1 MYIKNLNLHGFKSFA
16 IETNIEFN
24 EGVTVVLGPNGIGKS
39 NIVEAFLWVMGEQSA
54 SRLRIDSAKGLESV
68 IFHGTDTRKPSSL
81 AQVALTLDNKSR
93 WIKKYDIDEV
103 IVTRKYYRKGLSEYY
118 INDEQVR
125 LKDIVDMFLDTGL
138 GKNAYSVIKQ
148 GTVSEIAKQKPEERR
163 SIIENAAGISKYLER
178 RREAAKKLEESERN
192 LDNVKIE
199 IKNAEKYY
207 KSLKEQ
213 AARTEKYYSLKDEQK
228 KINISLNV
236 NQVKKLR
243 ITLEEQTKSL
253 EEHNNKKQELEKEL
267 DDLDNQK
274 QQELLKFEETRSLS
288 IELDKQ
294 VSLIITELTH
304 IEKMSNQLKNQLDNA
319 SKEKEETINRK
330 NILLKRIEEDKNKIA
345 ELEED
350 VKTIAE
356 NIERSLKEQ
365 EIEEGNIANEQNKIA
380 ALNDQISIITQENQ
394 NAALKIADARERQ
407 LEVINKI
414 ITEIDEKKKDVMGNS
429 FYQNIGKHESD
440 IDIGF
445 NNLLNSINMKMNTI
459 KDFEEDGVL
468 LNLNELNFN
477 SISSFIKNLAESLET
492 EKKDALFLQG
502 IFKEYTKIKD
512 PFVDLLFDKEG
523 TYMQKEAI
531 DKEISDLEAF
541 IKANIEK
548 IEEINNDIRIST
560 ENINKSNSALTT
572 LTIERAKYETNRKA
586 SEERKDMILKSMKIV
601 EDEFVSLNE
610 KINRLE
616 EDYKNLNEEYKENSI
631 TYKELEKKKSK
642 TESESRHKANE
653 IKKAESALSN
663 FETSLAK
670 RVKRLNEI
678 NENITRVSERINQSK
693 DKINDI
699 YTHFYENYA
708 LNLKEF
714 EENTQNLIDEE
725 TFKNKLNTVNEKI
738 KNLGHINEMALDE
751 YQEAKNRFDFLSK
764 QKEDLEK
771 SKEEILKIIADANK
785 KAGEDFLKTFNEIN
799 KKFSETFKILFGGG
813 NAGLKIQNEED
824 LLNSPIDIFAQ
835 PPGKKMENI
844 VSYSGGE
851 LTMTGLALVFAI
863 FLYRPSPFCILDE
876 VDAALDGANIIRYKN
891 MVKNLS
897 DKTQFLIITHDEVSA
912 TIADAY
918 YGITAEEKGVSK
930 IFTVKVD
937 KDGKV
942 NGSEEKLVTEEK

>member
-178 RREAAKKLEESERN
+178 RREATKKLEESEKN
-192 LDNVKIE
+192 LDNVKIQ
-199 IKNAEKYY
+199 IKEAEKHY
-207 KSLKEQ
+207 KSLKDQ

-228 KINISLNV
+228 KINISINV

-253 EEHNNKKQELEKEL
+253 EDHNNKKQELEKEL
-267 DDLDNQK
+267 EDLDNQK
-274 QQELLKFEETRSLS
+274 QQELLKFEETRTLS

-304 IEKMSNQLKNQLDNA
+304 IEKMANQLKNQLDNA

-330 NILLKRIEEDKNKIA
+330 NILLKRLEEDKNKIA

-365 EIEEGNIANEQNKIA
+365 EIEENNIANEQNKIA
-380 ALNDQISIITQENQ
+380 SLNDQISMITQENQ
-394 NAALKIADARERQ
+394 NATLKIADARERQ

-445 NNLLNSINMKMNTI
+445 NNLLNSINTKMNTI
-459 KDFEEDGVL
+459 RDFEDDGVL
-468 LNLNELNFN
+468 SNLNELNFN
-477 SISSFIKNLAESLET
+477 SISSFIKNLGEILET

-531 DKEISDLEAF
+531 DKEISDLEGF

-548 IEEINNDIRIST
+548 MEELNNEIRLST
-560 ENINKSNSALTT
+560 ENINKSNSILTT

-586 SEERKDMILKSMKIV
+586 SEERKDLILKSMKLV
-601 EDEFVSLNE
+601 EDEFASLNE

-663 FETSLAK
+663 FESSLAK
-670 RVKRLNEI
+670 RVRKLNEI
-678 NENITRVSERINQSK
+678 NENITRVGERINQSK

-725 TFKNKLNTVNEKI
+725 TFRNKLNTVNEKI

-771 SKEEILKIIADANK
+771 SKEEILKIIVDANK

-937 KDGKV
+937 KDGTV
-942 NGSEEKLVTEEK
+942 NGSQEQLVTQE

>member
-199 IKNAEKYY
+199 IKNAEKHY

-213 AARTEKYYSLKDEQK
+213 AARTEKYYNLKDEQK

-236 NQVKKLR
+236 NQVKKLK
-243 ITLEEQTKSL
+243 ITLEEQNKSL
-253 EEHNNKKQELEKEL
+253 EEHTNKKSELEKEL
-267 DDLDNQK
+267 QDLDKQK
-274 QQELLKFEETRSLS
+274 QQELLKFEETRTLS

-294 VSLIITELTH
+294 VSLIMTELTH

-319 SKEKEETINRK
+319 GKDKEETINRK
-330 NILLKRIEEDKNKIA
+330 NSLLKRIEEDKKQIA
-345 ELEED
+345 ELEEE

-356 NIERSLKEQ
+356 NIEKSLKEQ
-365 EIEEGNIANEQNKIA
+365 EAEETNIANEQNKIA
-380 ALNDQISIITQENQ
+380 SLNDQISTLTNENQ
-394 NAALKIADARERQ
+394 NATLKIADARERQ

-445 NNLLNSINMKMNTI
+445 NNLLNAINIKMNTI
-459 KDFEEDGVL
+459 KEFEEDGVL
-468 LNLNELNFN
+468 SNLNELSYN
-477 SISSFIKNLAESLET
+477 SLCSFIRNLGESLDT

-531 DKEISDLEAF
+531 DKEIADLENF
-541 IKANIEK
+541 IKTNIEK
-548 IEEINNDIRIST
+548 IEEINNEIKIATD
-560 ENINKSNSALTT
+560 NINKGNANLTT
-572 LTIERAKYETNRKA
+572 LTIERAKYETNKKA
-586 SEERKDMILKSMKIV
+586 SEDRKEMILKTMKMI
-601 EDEFVSLNE
+601 EDEFASLNE

-616 EDYKNLNEEYKENSI
+616 EEYKKLNEEYKENSI
-631 TYKELEKKKSK
+631 NYKELEKKKSK

-670 RVKRLNEI
+670 RIKKLNEI
-678 NENITRVSERINQSK
+678 NENITRVGERINQSN
-693 DKINDI
+693 DKIKDI

-708 LNLKEF
+708 LNLKDF

-725 TFKNKLNTVNEKI
+725 SYKNKLNTINERI

-751 YQEAKNRFDFLSK
+751 YQEAKNRFEFLTK

-835 PPGKKMENI
+835 PPGKRMENI

-942 NGSEEKLVTEEK
+942 NGSEEKLVNQD

>member
-199 IKNAEKYY
+199 IKNAEKHY

-213 AARTEKYYSLKDEQK
+213 AARTEKYYNLKDEQK

-236 NQVKKLR
+236 NQVKKLK
-243 ITLEEQTKSL
+243 ITLEEQNKSL
-253 EEHNNKKQELEKEL
+253 EEHTNKKSELEKEL
-267 DDLDNQK
+267 QDLDKQK
-274 QQELLKFEETRSLS
+274 QQELLKFEETRTLS

-294 VSLIITELTH
+294 VSLIMTELTH

-319 SKEKEETINRK
+319 GKYKEETINRK
-330 NILLKRIEEDKNKIA
+330 NSLLKRIEEDKKQIA
-345 ELEED
+345 ELEEE

-356 NIERSLKEQ
+356 NIEKSLKEQ
-365 EIEEGNIANEQNKIA
+365 EAEETNIANEQNKIA
-380 ALNDQISIITQENQ
+380 SLNDQISTLTNENQ
-394 NAALKIADARERQ
+394 NATLKIADARERQ

-445 NNLLNSINMKMNTI
+445 NNLLNAINIKMNTI
-459 KDFEEDGVL
+459 KEFEEDGVL
-468 LNLNELNFN
+468 SNLNELSYN
-477 SISSFIKNLAESLET
+477 SLCSFIRNLGESLDT

-531 DKEISDLEAF
+531 DKEIADLENF
-541 IKANIEK
+541 IKTNIEK
-548 IEEINNDIRIST
+548 IEEINNEIKIATD
-560 ENINKSNSALTT
+560 NINRGNSNLTT
-572 LTIERAKYETNRKA
+572 LTIERAKYETNKKA
-586 SEERKDMILKSMKIV
+586 SEDRKEMILKSMKMI
-601 EDEFVSLNE
+601 EDEFASLND

-616 EDYKNLNEEYKENSI
+616 EEYKKLNEEYKENSI
-631 TYKELEKKKSK
+631 NYKELEKKKSK

-678 NENITRVSERINQSK
+678 NENITRVGERINQSN
-693 DKINDI
+693 DKIKDI
-699 YTHFYENYA
+699 YSHFYENYA
-708 LNLKEF
+708 LNLKDF

-725 TFKNKLNTVNEKI
+725 SYKNKLNTINERI

-751 YQEAKNRFDFLSK
+751 YQEAKNRFEFLTK

-835 PPGKKMENI
+835 PPGKRMENI

-942 NGSEEKLVTEEK
+942 NGSEEKLVNQE

>member
-54 SRLRIDSAKGLESV
+54 SRLRIDSSKGLESV

-81 AQVALTLDNKSR
+81 AQVALTLDNRAR

-125 LKDIVDMFLDTGL
+125 LKDIIDMFLDTGL

-148 GTVSEIAKQKPEERR
+148 GTVAEIAKQKPEERR

-199 IKNAEKYY
+199 IKNAEKHY
-207 KSLKEQ
+207 KSLKDQ
-213 AARTEKYYSLKDEQK
+213 AARTEKYYNLKDEHK

-236 NQVKKLR
+236 NQVKKLK
-243 ITLEEQTKSL
+243 ITLEEQNKNL
-253 EEHNNKKQELEKEL
+253 EENNNKKLELEKEL
-267 DDLDNQK
+267 QDLDKQK

-294 VSLIITELTH
+294 VSLIVTELTH
-304 IEKMSNQLKNQLDNA
+304 IEKMGNQLKNQLDNA
-319 SKEKEETINRK
+319 SKDKEETVNRK
-330 NILLKRIEEDKNKIA
+330 NTLLKRIEEDKTQIA
-345 ELEED
+345 ELEEE

-365 EIEEGNIANEQNKIA
+365 EIEETNIANEQNKIA
-380 ALNDQISIITQENQ
+380 ALNDQISALNQENQ
-394 NAALKIADARERQ
+394 NATIKISEARERQ

-414 ITEIDEKKKDVMGNS
+414 ITEIDEKKKDVMGSS
-429 FYQNIGKHESD
+429 FYQNIGKHETD

-445 NNLLNSINMKMNTI
+445 SNLLNAINTKMNTI
-459 KDFEEDGVL
+459 KEFEEEGVFS
-468 LNLNELNFN
+468 NLNELSFN
-477 SISSFIKNLAESLET
+477 SLCSFVRNLGESLDT

-531 DKEISDLEAF
+531 DKEIADLENF
-541 IKANIEK
+541 IKSNVEK
-548 IEEINNDIRIST
+548 MEEINNEIKIST
-560 ENINKSNSALTT
+560 ENINRGNSTLTT

-586 SEERKDMILKSMKIV
+586 SEDRKEMIIKSMKII
-601 EDEFVSLNE
+601 EDEFATLND

-616 EDYKNLNEEYKENSI
+616 EDYKKLNEEYKQNSI
-631 TYKELEKKKSK
+631 SYKELEKKKSK

-663 FETSLAK
+663 FEVNHAK
-670 RVKRLNEI
+670 RVRKLNEI
-678 NENITRVSERINQSK
+678 NENITRVGERINQSK

-714 EENTQNLIDEE
+714 EENTQNLIDEDA
-725 TFKNKLNTVNEKI
+725 FKNKLNTISEKI

-751 YQEAKNRFDFLSK
+751 YQEAKTRFEFLSK

-897 DKTQFLIITHDEVSA
+897 SKTQFLIITHDEVAA

-937 KDGKV
+937 KEGKV
-942 NGSEEKLVTEEK
+942 NDSEEKLVTQE

>member
-93 WIKKYDIDEV
+93 WIKKYDLDEV

-199 IKNAEKYY
+199 IKNAEKHY

-213 AARTEKYYSLKDEQK
+213 AARTERYYNLKDEQK

-236 NQVKKLR
+236 NQVKKLK
-243 ITLEEQTKSL
+243 ITLEDQNKSL
-253 EEHNNKKQELEKEL
+253 EEHTNKKSELEKEL
-267 DDLDNQK
+267 QDLDKQK
-274 QQELLKFEETRSLS
+274 QQELLKFEETRTLS

-294 VSLIITELTH
+294 VSLIMTELTH

-319 SKEKEETINRK
+319 GKEKDETISRK
-330 NILLKRIEEDKNKIA
+330 NSLLKRIEEDKAQIA
-345 ELEED
+345 ELEES

-356 NIERSLKEQ
+356 NIEKSLKEQ
-365 EIEEGNIANEQNKIA
+365 EAEETNIANEQNKIA
-380 ALNDQISIITQENQ
+380 SLNDQISTLTNDNQ
-394 NAALKIADARERQ
+394 NATLKIADARERQ

-429 FYQNIGKHESD
+429 FYQNIGKHETD

-445 NNLLNSINMKMNTI
+445 NNLLNAINIKMNTI
-459 KDFEEDGVL
+459 KEFEEDGVL
-468 LNLNELNFN
+468 SNLNELSYN
-477 SISSFIKNLAESLET
+477 SLCSFIRNLGESLDT

-531 DKEISDLEAF
+531 DKEIADLESF
-541 IKANIEK
+541 IKNNIEK
-548 IEEINNDIRIST
+548 IEEINNEIKIATD
-560 ENINKSNSALTT
+560 NINKSNANLTT
-572 LTIERAKYETNRKA
+572 LTIERAKYETNKKA
-586 SEERKDMILKSMKIV
+586 SEDRKEMILKSMKMI
-601 EDEFVSLNE
+601 EDEFGSLNE

-616 EDYKNLNEEYKENSI
+616 EEYKKLNEEYKENSI
-631 TYKELEKKKSK
+631 NYKELEKKKSK

-670 RVKRLNEI
+670 RVKKLNEI
-678 NENITRVSERINQSK
+678 NENITRVGERINQSN
-693 DKINDI
+693 DKIKDI
-699 YTHFYENYA
+699 YSHFYENYA
-708 LNLKEF
+708 LNLKDF

-725 TFKNKLNTVNEKI
+725 SYKNKLNTINERI

-751 YQEAKNRFDFLSK
+751 YQEAKNRFEFLTK

-835 PPGKKMENI
+835 PPGKRMENI

-942 NGSEEKLVTEEK
+942 NGSEEKLVNQE

>member
-178 RREAAKKLEESERN
+178 RREATKKLEESEKN

-213 AARTEKYYSLKDEQK
+213 AARTEKFYSLKDEQK
-228 KINISLNV
+228 KINISINV

-253 EEHNNKKQELEKEL
+253 EDHNNRKQELEKEL
-267 DDLDNQK
+267 EDLDNQK
-274 QQELLKFEETRSLS
+274 QQELLKFEETRTLS

-294 VSLIITELTH
+294 VSLIMTELTH
-304 IEKMSNQLKNQLDNA
+304 IEKMANQLKNQLDNA

-330 NILLKRIEEDKNKIA
+330 NILLKRLEEDKNKIA

-365 EIEEGNIANEQNKIA
+365 EIEENNIANEQNKIA
-380 ALNDQISIITQENQ
+380 SLNDQISMITQENQ
-394 NAALKIADARERQ
+394 NATLKIADARERQ

-445 NNLLNSINMKMNTI
+445 NNLLNSINTKMNTI
-459 KDFEEDGVL
+459 RDFEDDGVL
-468 LNLNELNFN
+468 SNLNELNFN
-477 SISSFIKNLAESLET
+477 SISSFIKNLGEILET

-531 DKEISDLEAF
+531 DKEISDLEGF

-548 IEEINNDIRIST
+548 MEELNNEIRLST
-560 ENINKSNSALTT
+560 ENINKSNSILTT

-586 SEERKDMILKSMKIV
+586 SEERKDLILKSMKLV
-601 EDEFVSLNE
+601 EDEFASLNE

-663 FETSLAK
+663 FESSLAK
-670 RVKRLNEI
+670 RVRKLNEI
-678 NENITRVSERINQSK
+678 NENITRVGERINQSK

-714 EENTQNLIDEE
+714 EDNTQNLIDEE
-725 TFKNKLNTVNEKI
+725 TFRNKLNTVNEKI

-771 SKEEILKIIADANK
+771 SKEEILKIIVDANK

-937 KDGKV
+937 KDGTV
-942 NGSEEKLVTEEK
+942 NGSQEQLVTQE

>member
-93 WIKKYDIDEV
+93 WIKKYDLDEV

-199 IKNAEKYY
+199 IKNAEKHY

-213 AARTEKYYSLKDEQK
+213 AARTEKYYNLKDEQK

-236 NQVKKLR
+236 NQVKKLK
-243 ITLEEQTKSL
+243 ITLEDQNKSL
-253 EEHNNKKQELEKEL
+253 EEHTNKKSELEKEL
-267 DDLDNQK
+267 QDLDKQK
-274 QQELLKFEETRSLS
+274 QQELLKFEETRTLS

-294 VSLIITELTH
+294 VSLIMTELTH

-319 SKEKEETINRK
+319 GKEKDETISRK
-330 NILLKRIEEDKNKIA
+330 NSLLKRIEEDKAQIA
-345 ELEED
+345 ELEES

-356 NIERSLKEQ
+356 NIEKSLKEQ
-365 EIEEGNIANEQNKIA
+365 EAEETNIANEQNKIA
-380 ALNDQISIITQENQ
+380 SLNDQISTLTNDNQ
-394 NAALKIADARERQ
+394 NATLKIADARERQ

-429 FYQNIGKHESD
+429 FYQNIGKHETD

-445 NNLLNSINMKMNTI
+445 NNLLNAINIKMNTI
-459 KDFEEDGVL
+459 KEFEEDGVL
-468 LNLNELNFN
+468 SNLNELSYN
-477 SISSFIKNLAESLET
+477 SLCSFIRNLGESLDT

-531 DKEISDLEAF
+531 DKEISDLESF
-541 IKANIEK
+541 IKNNIEK
-548 IEEINNDIRIST
+548 IEEINNEIKIATD
-560 ENINKSNSALTT
+560 NINKSNANLTT
-572 LTIERAKYETNRKA
+572 LTIERAKYETNKKA
-586 SEERKDMILKSMKIV
+586 SEDRKEMILKSMKMI
-601 EDEFVSLNE
+601 EDEFGSLNE

-616 EDYKNLNEEYKENSI
+616 EEYKKLNEEYKENSI
-631 TYKELEKKKSK
+631 NYKELEKKKSK

-670 RVKRLNEI
+670 RVKKLNEI
-678 NENITRVSERINQSK
+678 NENITRVGERINQSN
-693 DKINDI
+693 DKIKDI
-699 YTHFYENYA
+699 YSHFYENYA
-708 LNLKEF
+708 LNLKDF

-725 TFKNKLNTVNEKI
+725 SYKNKLNTINERI

-751 YQEAKNRFDFLSK
+751 YQEAKNRFEFLTK

-835 PPGKKMENI
+835 PPGKRMENI

-891 MVKNLS
+891 MVKTLS

-942 NGSEEKLVTEEK
+942 NGSEEKLVNQE

>member
-125 LKDIVDMFLDTGL
+125 LKDIVDIFLDTGL

-199 IKNAEKYY
+199 IKNAEKHY

-213 AARTEKYYSLKDEQK
+213 AARTEKYYNLKDEQK

-236 NQVKKLR
+236 NQVKKLK
-243 ITLEEQTKSL
+243 ITLEEQNKSL
-253 EEHNNKKQELEKEL
+253 EEHTNKKSELEKEL
-267 DDLDNQK
+267 QDLDKQK
-274 QQELLKFEETRSLS
+274 QQELLKFEETRTLS

-294 VSLIITELTH
+294 VSLIMTELTH

-319 SKEKEETINRK
+319 GKDKEETINRK
-330 NILLKRIEEDKNKIA
+330 NSLLKRIEEDKKQIA
-345 ELEED
+345 ELEEE

-356 NIERSLKEQ
+356 NIEKSLKEQ
-365 EIEEGNIANEQNKIA
+365 EAEETNIANEQNKIA
-380 ALNDQISIITQENQ
+380 SLNDQISTLTNENQ
-394 NAALKIADARERQ
+394 NATLKIADARERQ

-445 NNLLNSINMKMNTI
+445 NNLLNAINIKMNTI
-459 KDFEEDGVL
+459 KEFEEDGVL
-468 LNLNELNFN
+468 SNLNELSYN
-477 SISSFIKNLAESLET
+477 SLCSFIRNLGESLDT

-531 DKEISDLEAF
+531 DKEIADLENF
-541 IKANIEK
+541 IKTNIEK
-548 IEEINNDIRIST
+548 IEEINNEIKIATD
-560 ENINKSNSALTT
+560 NINRGNSNLTT
-572 LTIERAKYETNRKA
+572 LTIERAKYETNKKA
-586 SEERKDMILKSMKIV
+586 SEDRKEMILKSMKMI
-601 EDEFVSLNE
+601 EDEFASLND

-616 EDYKNLNEEYKENSI
+616 EEYKKLNEEYKENSI
-631 TYKELEKKKSK
+631 NYKELEKKKSK

-678 NENITRVSERINQSK
+678 NENITRVGERINQSN
-693 DKINDI
+693 DKIKDI
-699 YTHFYENYA
+699 YSHFYENYA
-708 LNLKEF
+708 LNLKDF

-725 TFKNKLNTVNEKI
+725 SYKNKLNTINERI

-751 YQEAKNRFDFLSK
+751 YQEAKNRFEFLTK

-835 PPGKKMENI
+835 PPGKRMENI

-942 NGSEEKLVTEEK
+942 NGSEEKLVNQE

>member
-199 IKNAEKYY
+199 IKNAEKHY

-213 AARTEKYYSLKDEQK
+213 AARTEKYYNLKDEQK

-236 NQVKKLR
+236 NQVKKLK
-243 ITLEEQTKSL
+243 ITLEEQNKSL
-253 EEHNNKKQELEKEL
+253 EEHTNKKSELEKEL
-267 DDLDNQK
+267 QDLDKQK
-274 QQELLKFEETRSLS
+274 QQELLKFEETRTLS

-294 VSLIITELTH
+294 VSLIMTELTH

-319 SKEKEETINRK
+319 GKDKEETINRK
-330 NILLKRIEEDKNKIA
+330 NSLLKRIEEDKKQIA
-345 ELEED
+345 ELEEE

-356 NIERSLKEQ
+356 NIEKSLKEQ
-365 EIEEGNIANEQNKIA
+365 EAEETNIANEQNKIA
-380 ALNDQISIITQENQ
+380 SLNDQISTLTNENQ
-394 NAALKIADARERQ
+394 NATLKIADARERQ

-445 NNLLNSINMKMNTI
+445 NNLLNAINIKMNTI
-459 KDFEEDGVL
+459 KEFEEDGVL
-468 LNLNELNFN
+468 SNLNELSYN
-477 SISSFIKNLAESLET
+477 SLCSFIRNLGESLDT

-531 DKEISDLEAF
+531 DKEIADLENF
-541 IKANIEK
+541 IKTNIEK
-548 IEEINNDIRIST
+548 IEEINNEIKIATD
-560 ENINKSNSALTT
+560 NINRGNSNLTT
-572 LTIERAKYETNRKA
+572 LTIERAKYETNKKA
-586 SEERKDMILKSMKIV
+586 SEDRKEMILKSMKMI
-601 EDEFVSLNE
+601 EDEFASLND

-616 EDYKNLNEEYKENSI
+616 EEYKKLNEEYKENSI
-631 TYKELEKKKSK
+631 NYKELEKKKSK

-678 NENITRVSERINQSK
+678 NENITRVGERINQSN
-693 DKINDI
+693 DKIKDI
-699 YTHFYENYA
+699 YSHFYENYA
-708 LNLKEF
+708 LNLKDF

-725 TFKNKLNTVNEKI
+725 SYKNKLNTINERI

-751 YQEAKNRFDFLSK
+751 YQEAKNRFEFLTK

-835 PPGKKMENI
+835 PPGKRMENI

-930 IFTVKVD
+930 IFTVKVY

-942 NGSEEKLVTEEK
+942 NGSEEKLVNQE

>member
-54 SRLRIDSAKGLESV
+54 SRLRIDSSKGLESV

-103 IVTRKYYRKGLSEYY
+103 VVTRKYYRKGLSEYY

-192 LDNVKIE
+192 LDNVKIQ
-199 IKNAEKYY
+199 IKESEKHY

-213 AARTEKYYSLKDEQK
+213 AARTEKYYNLKDEQK
-228 KINISLNV
+228 KISISLNV
-236 NQVKKLR
+236 NQVKKLK
-243 ITLEEQTKSL
+243 ITLEEQNKSL
-253 EEHNNKKQELEKEL
+253 QEHNNKKQELEKEL
-267 DDLDNQK
+267 QDLDNQK
-274 QQELLKFEETRSLS
+274 QQELLKFEETRTLS

-294 VSLIITELTH
+294 VSLIVTELTH

-319 SKEKEETINRK
+319 GKEKEETLNRK
-330 NILLKRIEEDKNKIA
+330 NTLLKRIEEDKTQIA
-345 ELEED
+345 ELEEE
-350 VKTIAE
+350 VKNIAE

-365 EIEEGNIANEQNKIA
+365 ETEETNIANEQNKIA
-380 ALNDQISIITQENQ
+380 SLNDKISSITEENQ
-394 NAALKIADARERQ
+394 NATLKIADARERQ

-414 ITEIDEKKKDVMGNS
+414 ISEIDEKKKDVMGNS
-429 FYQNIGKHESD
+429 FYQNIGKHETD

-445 NNLLNSINMKMNTI
+445 NNLLNAINTKMKTI
-459 KDFEEDGVL
+459 KEFEDEGVL
-468 LNLNELNFN
+468 SSLNELSFN
-477 SISSFIKNLAESLET
+477 SLCGFIKSLGESLET

-531 DKEISDLEAF
+531 DKEIADLENF
-541 IKANIEK
+541 IKSNIEK
-548 IEEINNDIRIST
+548 MEELNNEIKLST
-560 ENINKSNSALTT
+560 DNINKSNAMLTT
-572 LTIERAKYETNRKA
+572 LTIERAKYETNKKA
-586 SEERKDMILKSMKIV
+586 SEDRKEMIIKSMKII
-601 EDEFVSLNE
+601 EDEFTTLNE
-610 KINRLE
+610 KIARLE
-616 EDYKNLNEEYKENSI
+616 EDYKKLNEEYKQNSI
-631 TYKELEKKKSK
+631 SYKELEKKKSK

-663 FETSLAK
+663 FEVSHAK
-670 RVKRLNEI
+670 RVRKLNET

-714 EENTQNLIDEE
+714 EENTQNLIDEDA
-725 TFKNKLNTVNEKI
+725 FKNKLNTINEKI

-751 YQEAKNRFDFLSK
+751 YQEAKNKFEFLSK

-897 DKTQFLIITHDEVSA
+897 NNTQFLIITHDEVAA

-942 NGSEEKLVTEEK
+942 NGSEDKLVTNE

>member
-54 SRLRIDSAKGLESV
+54 SRLRIDSSKGLESV

-178 RREAAKKLEESERN
+178 RREATKKLEESERN

-199 IKNAEKYY
+199 IKNAEKHY

-213 AARTEKYYSLKDEQK
+213 AARTERYYNLKDEQK

-236 NQVKKLR
+236 NQVKKLK
-243 ITLEEQTKSL
+243 ITLEDQNKSL
-253 EEHNNKKQELEKEL
+253 EEHTNKKSELEKEL
-267 DDLDNQK
+267 QDLDKQK
-274 QQELLKFEETRSLS
+274 QQELLKFEETRTLS

-294 VSLIITELTH
+294 VSLIMTELTH

-319 SKEKEETINRK
+319 GKEKDETISRK
-330 NILLKRIEEDKNKIA
+330 NSLLKRIEEDKAQIA
-345 ELEED
+345 ELEEE

-356 NIERSLKEQ
+356 NIEKSLKEQ
-365 EIEEGNIANEQNKIA
+365 EAEETNIANEQNKIA
-380 ALNDQISIITQENQ
+380 SLNDQISTLTNENQ
-394 NAALKIADARERQ
+394 NATLKIADARERQ

-445 NNLLNSINMKMNTI
+445 NNLLNAINIKMNTI
-459 KDFEEDGVL
+459 KEFEEDGVL
-468 LNLNELNFN
+468 SNLNELNYN
-477 SISSFIKNLAESLET
+477 SLCSFIRNLGESLDT

-531 DKEISDLEAF
+531 DKEIADLESF
-541 IKANIEK
+541 IKNNIEK
-548 IEEINNDIRIST
+548 IEEINNEIKIATD
-560 ENINKSNSALTT
+560 NINRGNANLTT
-572 LTIERAKYETNRKA
+572 LTIERAKYETNKKA
-586 SEERKDMILKSMKIV
+586 SEDRKEMILKSMKMI
-601 EDEFVSLNE
+601 EDEFASLND

-616 EDYKNLNEEYKENSI
+616 EEYKKLNEEYKENSI
-631 TYKELEKKKSK
+631 NYKELEKKKSK

-670 RVKRLNEI
+670 RVKKLNEI
-678 NENITRVSERINQSK
+678 NENITRVGERINQSN
-693 DKINDI
+693 DKIKDI

-708 LNLKEF
+708 LNLKDF

-725 TFKNKLNTVNEKI
+725 SYKNKLNTINERI

-751 YQEAKNRFDFLSK
+751 YQEAKNRFEFLTK

-835 PPGKKMENI
+835 PPGKRMENI

-942 NGSEEKLVTEEK
+942 NGSEEKLVNQE

>member
-54 SRLRIDSAKGLESV
+54 SRLRIDSSKGLESV

-103 IVTRKYYRKGLSEYY
+103 VVTRKYYRKGLSEYY

-192 LDNVKIE
+192 LDNVKIQ
-199 IKNAEKYY
+199 IKESEKHY

-213 AARTEKYYSLKDEQK
+213 AARTERYYNLKDEQK
-228 KINISLNV
+228 KISISLNV
-236 NQVKKLR
+236 NQVKKLK
-243 ITLEEQTKSL
+243 ITLEEQNKSL

-267 DDLDNQK
+267 QDLDNQK
-274 QQELLKFEETRSLS
+274 QQELLKFEETRTLS

-294 VSLIITELTH
+294 VSLIVTELTH

-319 SKEKEETINRK
+319 GKEKEETLNRK
-330 NILLKRIEEDKNKIA
+330 NTLLKRIEEDKAQIA
-345 ELEED
+345 ELEEE
-350 VKTIAE
+350 VKNIAE

-365 EIEEGNIANEQNKIA
+365 ETEETNIANEQNKIA
-380 ALNDQISIITQENQ
+380 SLNDKISSITEENQ
-394 NAALKIADARERQ
+394 NATLKIADARERQ

-414 ITEIDEKKKDVMGNS
+414 ISEIDEKKKDVMGNS
-429 FYQNIGKHESD
+429 FYQNIGKHETD

-445 NNLLNSINMKMNTI
+445 NNLLNAINTKMKTI
-459 KDFEEDGVL
+459 KEFEEEGVL
-468 LNLNELNFN
+468 SSLNELSFN
-477 SISSFIKNLAESLET
+477 SLCGFIKNLGESLET

-531 DKEISDLEAF
+531 DKEIADLENF
-541 IKANIEK
+541 IKSNIEK
-548 IEEINNDIRIST
+548 MEELNNEIKLST
-560 ENINKSNSALTT
+560 DNINKSNAMLTT
-572 LTIERAKYETNRKA
+572 LTIERAKYETNKKA
-586 SEERKDMILKSMKIV
+586 SEDRKEMIIKSMKII
-601 EDEFVSLNE
+601 EDEFATLNE
-610 KINRLE
+610 KIARLE
-616 EDYKNLNEEYKENSI
+616 EDYKKLNEEYKQNSI
-631 TYKELEKKKSK
+631 SYKELEKKKSK

-663 FETSLAK
+663 FEVSHAK
-670 RVKRLNEI
+670 RVRKLNET

-708 LNLKEF
+708 LNLKDF

-725 TFKNKLNTVNEKI
+725 SYKNKLNTINERI

-751 YQEAKNRFDFLSK
+751 YQEAKNRFEFLTK

-897 DKTQFLIITHDEVSA
+897 NNTQFLIITHDEVAA

-942 NGSEEKLVTEEK
+942 NGSEDKLVTNE

>member
-93 WIKKYDIDEV
+93 WIKKYDLDEV

-199 IKNAEKYY
+199 IKNAEKHY

-213 AARTEKYYSLKDEQK
+213 AARTERYYNLKDEQK

-236 NQVKKLR
+236 NQVKKLK
-243 ITLEEQTKSL
+243 ITLEDQNKSL
-253 EEHNNKKQELEKEL
+253 EEHTNKKSELEKEL
-267 DDLDNQK
+267 QDLDKQK
-274 QQELLKFEETRSLS
+274 QQELLKFEETRTLS

-294 VSLIITELTH
+294 VSLIMTELTH

-319 SKEKEETINRK
+319 GKEKDETISRK
-330 NILLKRIEEDKNKIA
+330 NSLLKRIEEDKSQIA
-345 ELEED
+345 ELEEA

-356 NIERSLKEQ
+356 NIEKSLKEQ
-365 EIEEGNIANEQNKIA
+365 EAEETNIANEQNKIA
-380 ALNDQISIITQENQ
+380 SLNDQISTLTNENQ
-394 NAALKIADARERQ
+394 SATLKIADARERQ

-429 FYQNIGKHESD
+429 FYQNIGKHETD

-445 NNLLNSINMKMNTI
+445 NNLLNAINIKMNTI
-459 KDFEEDGVL
+459 KEFEDDGVL
-468 LNLNELNFN
+468 SNLNELSYN
-477 SISSFIKNLAESLET
+477 SLCSFIRNLGESLDT

-531 DKEISDLEAF
+531 DKEIADLESF
-541 IKANIEK
+541 IKTNIEK
-548 IEEINNDIRIST
+548 IEEINNEIKIATD
-560 ENINKSNSALTT
+560 NINKSNANLTT
-572 LTIERAKYETNRKA
+572 LTIERAKYETNKKA
-586 SEERKDMILKSMKIV
+586 SGDRKEMILKSMKMI
-601 EDEFVSLNE
+601 EDEFGSLNE

-616 EDYKNLNEEYKENSI
+616 EEYKKLNEEYKENSI
-631 TYKELEKKKSK
+631 NYKELEKKKSK

-670 RVKRLNEI
+670 RVKKLNEI
-678 NENITRVSERINQSK
+678 NENITRVGERINQSN
-693 DKINDI
+693 DKIKDI
-699 YTHFYENYA
+699 YSHFYENYA
-708 LNLKEF
+708 LNLKDF

-725 TFKNKLNTVNEKI
+725 SYKNKLNTINERI

-751 YQEAKNRFDFLSK
+751 YQEAKNRFEFLTK

-835 PPGKKMENI
+835 PPGKRMENI

-937 KDGKV
+937 KEGKV
-942 NGSEEKLVTEEK
+942 NGSEEKLVNQE

>member
-356 NIERSLKEQ
+356 NIERSLKDQ

-445 NNLLNSINMKMNTI
+445 NNLLNSINTKMNTI

-541 IKANIEK
+541 IKVNIEK

>member
-178 RREAAKKLEESERN
+178 RREATKKLEESEKN

-213 AARTEKYYSLKDEQK
+213 AARTEKFYSLKDEQK
-228 KINISLNV
+228 KINISINV

-253 EEHNNKKQELEKEL
+253 EDHNNIKQELEKEL
-267 DDLDNQK
+267 EDLDNQK
-274 QQELLKFEETRSLS
+274 QQELLKFEETRTLS

-294 VSLIITELTH
+294 VSLIMTELTH
-304 IEKMSNQLKNQLDNA
+304 IEKMANQLKNQLDNA

-330 NILLKRIEEDKNKIA
+330 NILLKRMEEDKNKIA

-365 EIEEGNIANEQNKIA
+365 EAEENNIANEQNKIA
-380 ALNDQISIITQENQ
+380 SLNDQISMITQENQ

-445 NNLLNSINMKMNTI
+445 NNLLNSINTKMNTI
-459 KDFEEDGVL
+459 RDFEDDGVL
-468 LNLNELNFN
+468 SNLNELNFN
-477 SISSFIKNLAESLET
+477 SISSFIKNLGEILET

-531 DKEISDLEAF
+531 DKEISDLEGF

-548 IEEINNDIRIST
+548 MEELNNEIRLST
-560 ENINKSNSALTT
+560 ENINKSNSILTT

-586 SEERKDMILKSMKIV
+586 SEERKDLILKSMKLV
-601 EDEFVSLNE
+601 EDEFASLNE

-663 FETSLAK
+663 FESSLAK
-670 RVKRLNEI
+670 RVRKLNEI
-678 NENITRVSERINQSK
+678 NENITRVGERINQSK

-714 EENTQNLIDEE
+714 EDNTQNLIDEE
-725 TFKNKLNTVNEKI
+725 TFRNKLNTVNEKI

-771 SKEEILKIIADANK
+771 SKEEILKIIVDANK

-930 IFTVKVD
+930 IFTVKVN
-937 KDGKV
+937 KDGTV
-942 NGSEEKLVTEEK
+942 NGSQEQLVTQE

>member
-199 IKNAEKYY
+199 IKNAEKHY

-213 AARTEKYYSLKDEQK
+213 AARTERYYNLKDEQK

-236 NQVKKLR
+236 NQVKKLK
-243 ITLEEQTKSL
+243 ITLEDQNKSL
-253 EEHNNKKQELEKEL
+253 EEHTNKKSELEKEL
-267 DDLDNQK
+267 QDLDKQK
-274 QQELLKFEETRSLS
+274 QQELLKFEETRTLS

-294 VSLIITELTH
+294 VSLIMTELTH

-319 SKEKEETINRK
+319 GKEKDETISRK
-330 NILLKRIEEDKNKIA
+330 NSLLKRIEEDKAQIA
-345 ELEED
+345 ELEES

-356 NIERSLKEQ
+356 NIEKSLKEQ
-365 EIEEGNIANEQNKIA
+365 EAEETNIANEQNKIA
-380 ALNDQISIITQENQ
+380 SLNDQISTLTNDNQ
-394 NAALKIADARERQ
+394 NATLKIADARERQ

-429 FYQNIGKHESD
+429 FYQNIGKHETD

-445 NNLLNSINMKMNTI
+445 NNLLNAINIKMNTI
-459 KDFEEDGVL
+459 KEFEEDGVL
-468 LNLNELNFN
+468 SNLNELSYN
-477 SISSFIKNLAESLET
+477 SLCSFIRNLGESLDT

-531 DKEISDLEAF
+531 DKEIADLESF
-541 IKANIEK
+541 IKNNIEK
-548 IEEINNDIRIST
+548 IEEINNEIKIATD
-560 ENINKSNSALTT
+560 NINKSNANLTT
-572 LTIERAKYETNRKA
+572 LTIERAKYETNKKA
-586 SEERKDMILKSMKIV
+586 SEDRKEMILKSMKMI
-601 EDEFVSLNE
+601 EDEFGSLNE

-616 EDYKNLNEEYKENSI
+616 EEYKKLNEEYKENSI
-631 TYKELEKKKSK
+631 NYKELEKKKSK

-670 RVKRLNEI
+670 RVKKLNEI
-678 NENITRVSERINQSK
+678 NENITRVGERINQSN
-693 DKINDI
+693 DKIKDI
-699 YTHFYENYA
+699 YSHFYENYA
-708 LNLKEF
+708 LNLKDF

-725 TFKNKLNTVNEKI
+725 SYKNKLNTINERI

-751 YQEAKNRFDFLSK
+751 YQEAKNRFEFLTK

-835 PPGKKMENI
+835 PPGKRMENI

-942 NGSEEKLVTEEK
+942 NGSEEKLVNQE

>member
-199 IKNAEKYY
+199 IKNAEKHY

-213 AARTEKYYSLKDEQK
+213 AARTEKYYNLKDEQK

-236 NQVKKLR
+236 NQVKKLK
-243 ITLEEQTKSL
+243 ITLEEQNKSL
-253 EEHNNKKQELEKEL
+253 EEHTNKKSELEKEL
-267 DDLDNQK
+267 QDLDKQK
-274 QQELLKFEETRSLS
+274 QQELLKFEETRTLS

-294 VSLIITELTH
+294 VSLIMTELTH

-319 SKEKEETINRK
+319 GKDKEETINRK
-330 NILLKRIEEDKNKIA
+330 NSLLKRIEEDKKQIA
-345 ELEED
+345 ELEEE

-356 NIERSLKEQ
+356 NIEKSLKEQ
-365 EIEEGNIANEQNKIA
+365 EAEETNIANEQNKIA
-380 ALNDQISIITQENQ
+380 SLNDQISTLTNENQ
-394 NAALKIADARERQ
+394 NATLKIADARERQ

-445 NNLLNSINMKMNTI
+445 NNLLNAINIKMNTI
-459 KDFEEDGVL
+459 KEFEEDGVL
-468 LNLNELNFN
+468 SNLNELSYN
-477 SISSFIKNLAESLET
+477 SLCSFIRNLGESLDT

-531 DKEISDLEAF
+531 DKEIADLENF
-541 IKANIEK
+541 IKTNIEK
-548 IEEINNDIRIST
+548 IEEINNEIKTATD
-560 ENINKSNSALTT
+560 NINRGNSNLTT
-572 LTIERAKYETNRKA
+572 LTIERAKYETNKKA
-586 SEERKDMILKSMKIV
+586 SEDRKEMILKSMKMI
-601 EDEFVSLNE
+601 EDEFASLND

-616 EDYKNLNEEYKENSI
+616 EEYKKLNEEYKENSI
-631 TYKELEKKKSK
+631 NYKELEKKKSK

-678 NENITRVSERINQSK
+678 NENITRVGERINQSN
-693 DKINDI
+693 DKIKDI
-699 YTHFYENYA
+699 YSHFYENYA
-708 LNLKEF
+708 LNLKDF

-725 TFKNKLNTVNEKI
+725 SYKNKLNTINERI

-751 YQEAKNRFDFLSK
+751 YQEAKNRFEFLTK

-835 PPGKKMENI
+835 PPGKRMENI

-942 NGSEEKLVTEEK
+942 NGSEEKLVNQE

>member
-199 IKNAEKYY
+199 IKNAEKHY

-213 AARTEKYYSLKDEQK
+213 AARTEKYYNLKDEQK

-236 NQVKKLR
+236 NQVKKLK
-243 ITLEEQTKSL
+243 ITLEEQNKSL
-253 EEHNNKKQELEKEL
+253 EEHTNKKSELEKEL
-267 DDLDNQK
+267 QDLDKQK
-274 QQELLKFEETRSLS
+274 QQELLKFEETRTLS

-294 VSLIITELTH
+294 VSLIMTELTH

-319 SKEKEETINRK
+319 GKDKEETINRK
-330 NILLKRIEEDKNKIA
+330 NSLLKRIEEDKNQIA
-345 ELEED
+345 ELEEE

-356 NIERSLKEQ
+356 NIEKSLKEQ
-365 EIEEGNIANEQNKIA
+365 EAEETNIANEQNKIA
-380 ALNDQISIITQENQ
+380 SLNDQISTLTNENQ
-394 NAALKIADARERQ
+394 NATLKIADARERQ

-445 NNLLNSINMKMNTI
+445 NNLLNAINIKMNTI
-459 KDFEEDGVL
+459 KEFEEDGVL
-468 LNLNELNFN
+468 SNLNELSYN
-477 SISSFIKNLAESLET
+477 SLCSFIRNLGESLDT

-531 DKEISDLEAF
+531 DKEIADLENF
-541 IKANIEK
+541 IKTNIEK
-548 IEEINNDIRIST
+548 IEEINNEIKTATD
-560 ENINKSNSALTT
+560 NINRGNSNLTT
-572 LTIERAKYETNRKA
+572 LTIERAKYETNKKA
-586 SEERKDMILKSMKIV
+586 SEDRKEMILKSMKMI
-601 EDEFVSLNE
+601 EDEFASLND

-616 EDYKNLNEEYKENSI
+616 EEYKKLNEEYKENSI
-631 TYKELEKKKSK
+631 NYKELEKKKSK

-678 NENITRVSERINQSK
+678 NENITRVGERINQSN
-693 DKINDI
+693 DKIKDI
-699 YTHFYENYA
+699 YSHFYENYA
-708 LNLKEF
+708 LNLKDF

-725 TFKNKLNTVNEKI
+725 SYKNKLNTINERI

-751 YQEAKNRFDFLSK
+751 YQEAKNRFEFLTK

-835 PPGKKMENI
+835 PPGKRMENI

-942 NGSEEKLVTEEK
+942 NGSEEKLVNQE

>member
-93 WIKKYDIDEV
+93 WIKKYDTDEV

-199 IKNAEKYY
+199 IKNAEKHY

-213 AARTEKYYSLKDEQK
+213 AARTEKYYNLKDEHK

-236 NQVKKLR
+236 NQVKKLK
-243 ITLEEQTKSL
+243 ITLEEQNKSL
-253 EEHNNKKQELEKEL
+253 EEHINKRAELEKEL
-267 DDLDNQK
+267 QDLDNQK
-274 QQELLKFEETRSLS
+274 QQELLKFEETRTLS

-294 VSLIITELTH
+294 VSLIMTELTH
-304 IEKMSNQLKNQLDNA
+304 IEKMSNQLKNQLDNT

-330 NILLKRIEEDKNKIA
+330 NSLLKRIEEDKTQIA
-345 ELEED
+345 ELEEE

-356 NIERSLKEQ
+356 NIEKSLKEQ
-365 EIEEGNIANEQNKIA
+365 EIEETNIANEQNKIA
-380 ALNDQISIITQENQ
+380 SLNDKISTLTQENQ
-394 NAALKIADARERQ
+394 NATLKIADARERQ

-445 NNLLNSINMKMNTI
+445 NNLLNSINIKMNTI
-459 KDFEEDGVL
+459 KEFEEDGVL
-468 LNLNELNFN
+468 SNLNELSYN
-477 SISSFIKNLAESLET
+477 SLSSFVKNLGESLET

-531 DKEISDLEAF
+531 DKEIADLESF
-541 IKANIEK
+541 IKSNIEA
-548 IEEINNDIRIST
+548 IEEINNEIRIAT
-560 ENINKSNSALTT
+560 DNINRGNSNLTT
-572 LTIERAKYETNRKA
+572 LTIERAKYETNKKA
-586 SEERKDMILKSMKIV
+586 SEDRKEMIIKSMKMI
-601 EDEFVSLNE
+601 EDEFAALND

-616 EDYKNLNEEYKENSI
+616 EEYKKLNEEYKDNSLN
-631 TYKELEKKKSK
+631 YKELEKKKSK

-670 RVKRLNEI
+670 RVKKLNEL
-678 NENITRVSERINQSK
+678 NENITRVGERINQSN
-693 DKINDI
+693 DKIKDI
-699 YTHFYENYA
+699 YSHFYENYA

-725 TFKNKLNTVNEKI
+725 SYKNKLNTINDRI

-751 YQEAKNRFDFLSK
+751 YQEAKNRFEFLTK
-764 QKEDLEK
+764 QREDLEK
-771 SKEEILKIIADANK
+771 SKDEILKIIADANK

-918 YGITAEEKGVSK
+918 YGITAEEKGISK

-942 NGSEEKLVTEEK
+942 NGSEEKLVSQD

>member
-93 WIKKYDIDEV
+93 WIKKYDTDEV

-148 GTVSEIAKQKPEERR
+148 GTVSEIAKQRPEERR

-199 IKNAEKYY
+199 IKNAEKHY

-213 AARTEKYYSLKDEQK
+213 AARTEKYYNLKDEQK

-236 NQVKKLR
+236 NQVKKLK
-243 ITLEEQTKSL
+243 ITLEEQNKSL
-253 EEHNNKKQELEKEL
+253 EEHTNKKSELEKEL
-267 DDLDNQK
+267 QDLDKQK
-274 QQELLKFEETRSLS
+274 QQELLKFEETRTLS

-294 VSLIITELTH
+294 VSLIMTELTH

-319 SKEKEETINRK
+319 GKEKDETINRK
-330 NILLKRIEEDKNKIA
+330 NSLLKRIEEDKNQIA
-345 ELEED
+345 ELEEE

-356 NIERSLKEQ
+356 NIEKSLKEQ
-365 EIEEGNIANEQNKIA
+365 EAEETNIANEQNKIA
-380 ALNDQISIITQENQ
+380 ALNDKISALTNENQ

-445 NNLLNSINMKMNTI
+445 NNLLNAINIKMNTI
-459 KDFEEDGVL
+459 KEFEEDGVL
-468 LNLNELNFN
+468 SNLNELSYN
-477 SISSFIKNLAESLET
+477 SLCSFIRNLGESLDT

-531 DKEISDLEAF
+531 DKEIADLESF
-541 IKANIEK
+541 IKNNVEK
-548 IEEINNDIRIST
+548 IEEINNEIKISAD
-560 ENINKSNSALTT
+560 NINRGNANLTT
-572 LTIERAKYETNRKA
+572 LTIERAKYETNKKA
-586 SEERKDMILKSMKIV
+586 SEDRKEMILKSMKMI
-601 EDEFVSLNE
+601 EDEFASLNE

-616 EDYKNLNEEYKENSI
+616 EEYKKLNEEYKENSI
-631 TYKELEKKKSK
+631 NYKELEKKKSK

-678 NENITRVSERINQSK
+678 NENITRVGERINQSN
-693 DKINDI
+693 DKIKDI

-708 LNLKEF
+708 LNLKDF

-725 TFKNKLNTVNEKI
+725 SYKNKLNTINERI

-751 YQEAKNRFDFLSK
+751 YQEAKNRFEFLTK

-835 PPGKKMENI
+835 PPGKRMENI
-844 VSYSGGE
+844 ISYSGGE

-942 NGSEEKLVTEEK
+942 NGSEEKLVNQD

>member
-54 SRLRIDSAKGLESV
+54 SRLRIDSSKGLESV
-68 IFHGTDTRKPSSL
+68 IFHGTDSRKPSSL
-81 AQVALTLDNKSR
+81 AQVALTLDNKVR

-125 LKDIVDMFLDTGL
+125 LKDVVDMFLDTGL

-199 IKNAEKYY
+199 IKNAEKHY

-213 AARTEKYYSLKDEQK
+213 AARTEKYYNLKDEHK

-236 NQVKKLR
+236 NQVKKLK
-243 ITLEEQTKSL
+243 ITLEDQNKTLEEQT
-253 EEHNNKKQELEKEL
+253 NKRQELEKEL
-267 DDLDNQK
+267 QDLDKQK
-274 QQELLKFEETRSLS
+274 QQELLKFEETRTLS

-294 VSLIITELTH
+294 VSLIMTELTH

-319 SKEKEETINRK
+319 GKEKEETINRK
-330 NILLKRIEEDKNKIA
+330 NSLLKRIEEDKAQIA
-345 ELEED
+345 ELEEE
-350 VKTIAE
+350 VKIIAE
-356 NIERSLKEQ
+356 NIEKSLKEQ
-365 EIEEGNIANEQNKIA
+365 EIEETNIANEQNKIA
-380 ALNDQISIITQENQ
+380 SLNDQISSITQENQ
-394 NAALKIADARERQ
+394 NATLKIADARERQ

-414 ITEIDEKKKDVMGNS
+414 ITEIDEKKKDVIGNS

-445 NNLLNSINMKMNTI
+445 NNLLNAINIKMNSI
-459 KDFEEDGVL
+459 KEFEDDGVL
-468 LNLNELNFN
+468 SNLNELSYN
-477 SISSFIKNLAESLET
+477 SLCSFIRNLGEGLET

-502 IFKEYTKIKD
+502 IFKEYTRIKD

-531 DKEISDLEAF
+531 DKEISDLENF
-541 IKANIEK
+541 IKNNLEK
-548 IEEINNDIRIST
+548 IEEINNQIKIST
-560 ENINKSNSALTT
+560 ENINRGNSNLTT
-572 LTIERAKYETNRKA
+572 LTIERAKYETNKKA
-586 SEERKDMILKSMKIV
+586 SEDRKEMIIKSMKMI
-601 EDEFVSLNE
+601 EEEFASLNE

-616 EDYKNLNEEYKENSI
+616 EEYKKLNEEYKENSI
-631 TYKELEKKKSK
+631 NFKELEKKKSK

-670 RVKRLNEI
+670 RVKKLNEI
-678 NENITRVSERINQSK
+678 NENITRVGERINQSN
-693 DKINDI
+693 DKIKDI
-699 YTHFYENYA
+699 YSHFYENYA
-708 LNLKEF
+708 LNLKDF

-725 TFKNKLNTVNEKI
+725 SYKNKLNTINERI

-751 YQEAKNRFDFLSK
+751 YQEAKNRFEFLSK

-891 MVKNLS
+891 MVKKLS
-897 DKTQFLIITHDEVSA
+897 DRTQFLIITHDEVSA

-937 KDGKV
+937 KEGKV
-942 NGSEEKLVTEEK
+942 NGSEEKLVSME

>member
-54 SRLRIDSAKGLESV
+54 SRLRIDSSKGLESV

-178 RREAAKKLEESERN
+178 RREATKKLEESEKN

-228 KINISLNV
+228 KINISINV

-253 EEHNNKKQELEKEL
+253 EDHNNKKQELEKEL
-267 DDLDNQK
+267 EDLDNQK
-274 QQELLKFEETRSLS
+274 QQELLKFEETRTLS

-304 IEKMSNQLKNQLDNA
+304 IEKMANQLKNQLDNA

-330 NILLKRIEEDKNKIA
+330 NILLKRLEEDKNKIA

-356 NIERSLKEQ
+356 NIERSLKDQ

-445 NNLLNSINMKMNTI
+445 NNLLNSINTKMNTI

-541 IKANIEK
+541 IKVNIEK

-725 TFKNKLNTVNEKI
+725 TFKNKLNTVYEKI
-738 KNLGHINEMALDE
+738 KNLGHINELALDE
-751 YQEAKNRFDFLSK
+751 YQESKNRFDFLSK

>member
-199 IKNAEKYY
+199 IKNAEKHY

-213 AARTEKYYSLKDEQK
+213 AARTERYYNLKDEQK

-236 NQVKKLR
+236 NQVKKLK
-243 ITLEEQTKSL
+243 ITLEDQNKSL
-253 EEHNNKKQELEKEL
+253 EEHTNKKSELEKEL
-267 DDLDNQK
+267 QDLDKQK
-274 QQELLKFEETRSLS
+274 QQELLKFEETRTLS

-294 VSLIITELTH
+294 VSLIMTELTH

-319 SKEKEETINRK
+319 GKEKDETISRK
-330 NILLKRIEEDKNKIA
+330 NSLLKRIEEDKAQIA
-345 ELEED
+345 ELEES

-356 NIERSLKEQ
+356 NIEKSLKEQ
-365 EIEEGNIANEQNKIA
+365 EAEETNIANEQNKIA
-380 ALNDQISIITQENQ
+380 SLNDQISTLTNDNQ
-394 NAALKIADARERQ
+394 NATLKIADARERQ

-429 FYQNIGKHESD
+429 FYQNIGKHETD

-445 NNLLNSINMKMNTI
+445 NNLLNAINIKMNTI
-459 KDFEEDGVL
+459 KEFEEDGVL
-468 LNLNELNFN
+468 SNLNELSYN
-477 SISSFIKNLAESLET
+477 SLCSFIRNLGESLDT

-531 DKEISDLEAF
+531 DKEIADLESF
-541 IKANIEK
+541 IKNNIEK
-548 IEEINNDIRIST
+548 IEEINNEIKIATD
-560 ENINKSNSALTT
+560 NINKSNANLTT
-572 LTIERAKYETNRKA
+572 LTIERAKYETNKKA
-586 SEERKDMILKSMKIV
+586 SEDRKEMILKSMKMI
-601 EDEFVSLNE
+601 EDEFGSLNE

-616 EDYKNLNEEYKENSI
+616 EEYKKLNEEYKENSI
-631 TYKELEKKKSK
+631 NYKELEKKKSK

-670 RVKRLNEI
+670 RVKKLNEI
-678 NENITRVSERINQSK
+678 NENITRVGERINQSN
-693 DKINDI
+693 DKIKDI
-699 YTHFYENYA
+699 YSHFYENYA
-708 LNLKEF
+708 LNLKDF

-725 TFKNKLNTVNEKI
+725 SYKNKLNTINERI

-751 YQEAKNRFDFLSK
+751 YQEAKNRFEFLTK

-835 PPGKKMENI
+835 PPGKRMENI

-876 VDAALDGANIIRYKN
+876 ADAALDGANIIRYKN

-942 NGSEEKLVTEEK
+942 NGSEEKLVNQE

>member
-81 AQVALTLDNKSR
+81 AQVALTLNNKSR
-93 WIKKYDIDEV
+93 WIKKYDLDEV

-199 IKNAEKYY
+199 IKNAEKHY

-213 AARTEKYYSLKDEQK
+213 AARTEKYYNLKDEQK

-236 NQVKKLR
+236 NQVKKLK
-243 ITLEEQTKSL
+243 ITLEDQNKSL
-253 EEHNNKKQELEKEL
+253 EEHTNKKSELEKEL
-267 DDLDNQK
+267 QDLDKQK
-274 QQELLKFEETRSLS
+274 QQELLKFEETRTLS

-294 VSLIITELTH
+294 VSLIMTELTH

-319 SKEKEETINRK
+319 GKEKDETISRK
-330 NILLKRIEEDKNKIA
+330 NSLLKRIEEDKAQIA
-345 ELEED
+345 ELEES

-356 NIERSLKEQ
+356 NIEKSLKEQ
-365 EIEEGNIANEQNKIA
+365 EAEETNIANEQNKIA
-380 ALNDQISIITQENQ
+380 SLNDQISTLTNDNQ
-394 NAALKIADARERQ
+394 NATLKIADARERQ

-429 FYQNIGKHESD
+429 FYQNIGKHETD

-445 NNLLNSINMKMNTI
+445 NNLLNAINIKMNTI
-459 KDFEEDGVL
+459 KEFEEDGVL
-468 LNLNELNFN
+468 SNLNELSYN
-477 SISSFIKNLAESLET
+477 SLCSFIRNLGESLDT

-531 DKEISDLEAF
+531 DKEIADLESF
-541 IKANIEK
+541 IKNNIEK
-548 IEEINNDIRIST
+548 IEEINNEIKIATD
-560 ENINKSNSALTT
+560 NINKSNANLTT
-572 LTIERAKYETNRKA
+572 LTIERAKYETNKKA
-586 SEERKDMILKSMKIV
+586 SEDRKEMILKSMKMI
-601 EDEFVSLNE
+601 EDEFGSLNE

-616 EDYKNLNEEYKENSI
+616 EEYKKLNEEYKENSI
-631 TYKELEKKKSK
+631 NYKELEKKKSK

-670 RVKRLNEI
+670 RVKKLNEI
-678 NENITRVSERINQSK
+678 NENITRVGERINQSN
-693 DKINDI
+693 DKIKDI
-699 YTHFYENYA
+699 YSHFYENYA
-708 LNLKEF
+708 LNLKDF

-725 TFKNKLNTVNEKI
+725 SYKNKLNTINERI

-751 YQEAKNRFDFLSK
+751 YQEAKNRFEFLTK

-835 PPGKKMENI
+835 PPGKRMENI

-942 NGSEEKLVTEEK
+942 NGSEEKLVNQE

>member
-93 WIKKYDIDEV
+93 WIKKYDLDEV

-199 IKNAEKYY
+199 IKNAEKHY

-213 AARTEKYYSLKDEQK
+213 AARTEKYYNLKDEQK

-236 NQVKKLR
+236 NQVKKLK
-243 ITLEEQTKSL
+243 ITLEDQNKSL
-253 EEHNNKKQELEKEL
+253 EEHTNKKSELEKEL
-267 DDLDNQK
+267 QDLDKQK
-274 QQELLKFEETRSLS
+274 QQELLKFEETRTLS

-294 VSLIITELTH
+294 VSLIMTELTH

-319 SKEKEETINRK
+319 GKEKDETISRK
-330 NILLKRIEEDKNKIA
+330 NSLLKRIEEDKAQIA
-345 ELEED
+345 ELEES

-356 NIERSLKEQ
+356 NIEKSLKEQ
-365 EIEEGNIANEQNKIA
+365 EAEETNIANEQNKIA
-380 ALNDQISIITQENQ
+380 SLNDQISTLTNDNQ
-394 NAALKIADARERQ
+394 NATLKIADARERQ

-429 FYQNIGKHESD
+429 FYQNIGKHETD

-445 NNLLNSINMKMNTI
+445 NNLLNAINIKMNTI
-459 KDFEEDGVL
+459 KEFEEDGVL
-468 LNLNELNFN
+468 SNLNELSYN
-477 SISSFIKNLAESLET
+477 SLCSFIRNLGESLDT

-531 DKEISDLEAF
+531 DKEIADLESF
-541 IKANIEK
+541 IKNNIEK
-548 IEEINNDIRIST
+548 IEEINNEIKIATD
-560 ENINKSNSALTT
+560 NINKSNANLTT
-572 LTIERAKYETNRKA
+572 LTIERAKYETNKKA
-586 SEERKDMILKSMKIV
+586 SEDRKEMILKSMKMI
-601 EDEFVSLNE
+601 EDEFGSLNE

-616 EDYKNLNEEYKENSI
+616 EEYKKLNEEYKENSI
-631 TYKELEKKKSK
+631 NYKELEKKKSK

-670 RVKRLNEI
+670 RVKKLNEI
-678 NENITRVSERINQSK
+678 NENITRVGERINQSN
-693 DKINDI
+693 DKIKDI
-699 YTHFYENYA
+699 YSHFYENYA
-708 LNLKEF
+708 LNLKDF

-725 TFKNKLNTVNEKI
+725 SYKNKLNTINERI

-751 YQEAKNRFDFLSK
+751 YQEAKNRFEFLTK

-835 PPGKKMENI
+835 PPGKRMENI

-942 NGSEEKLVTEEK
+942 NGSEEKLVNQE

>member
-54 SRLRIDSAKGLESV
+54 SRLRIDSSKGLESV

-103 IVTRKYYRKGLSEYY
+103 VVTRKYYRKGLSEYY

-199 IKNAEKYY
+199 IKNAEKHY

-213 AARTEKYYSLKDEQK
+213 AARTERYYNLKDEQK

-236 NQVKKLR
+236 NQVKKLK
-243 ITLEEQTKSL
+243 ITLEDQNKSL

-267 DDLDNQK
+267 QDLDNQK
-274 QQELLKFEETRSLS
+274 QQELLKFEETRTLS

-294 VSLIITELTH
+294 VSLIVTELTH

-319 SKEKEETINRK
+319 GKEKEETLNRK
-330 NILLKRIEEDKNKIA
+330 NTLLKRIEEDKAQIA
-345 ELEED
+345 ELEEE
-350 VKTIAE
+350 VKNIAE

-365 EIEEGNIANEQNKIA
+365 ETEETNIANEQNKIA
-380 ALNDQISIITQENQ
+380 SLNDKISSITEENQ
-394 NAALKIADARERQ
+394 NATLKIADARERQ

-414 ITEIDEKKKDVMGNS
+414 ISEIDEKKKDVMGNS
-429 FYQNIGKHESD
+429 FYQNIGKHETD

-445 NNLLNSINMKMNTI
+445 NNLLNAINTKMKTI
-459 KDFEEDGVL
+459 KEFEEEGVL
-468 LNLNELNFN
+468 SSLNELSFN
-477 SISSFIKNLAESLET
+477 SLCGFIKNLGESLET

-531 DKEISDLEAF
+531 DKEIADLENF
-541 IKANIEK
+541 IKSNIEK
-548 IEEINNDIRIST
+548 MEELNNEIKLST
-560 ENINKSNSALTT
+560 DNINKSNAMLTT
-572 LTIERAKYETNRKA
+572 LTIERAKYETNKKA
-586 SEERKDMILKSMKIV
+586 SEDRKEMIIKSMKII
-601 EDEFVSLNE
+601 EDEFATLNE
-610 KINRLE
+610 KIARLE
-616 EDYKNLNEEYKENSI
+616 EDYKKLNEEYKQNSI
-631 TYKELEKKKSK
+631 SYKELEKKKSK

-663 FETSLAK
+663 FEVSHAK
-670 RVKRLNEI
+670 RVRKLNET

-714 EENTQNLIDEE
+714 EENTQNLIDEDA
-725 TFKNKLNTVNEKI
+725 FKNKLNTINEKI

-751 YQEAKNRFDFLSK
+751 YQEAKNKFEFLTK

-897 DKTQFLIITHDEVSA
+897 NNTQFLIITHDEVAA

-942 NGSEEKLVTEEK
+942 NGSEDKLVTNE

>member
-93 WIKKYDIDEV
+93 WIKKYDLDEV

-199 IKNAEKYY
+199 IKNAEKHY

-213 AARTEKYYSLKDEQK
+213 AARTERYYNLKDEQK

-236 NQVKKLR
+236 NQVKKLK
-243 ITLEEQTKSL
+243 ITLEDQNKSL
-253 EEHNNKKQELEKEL
+253 EEHTNKKSELEKEL
-267 DDLDNQK
+267 QDLDKQK
-274 QQELLKFEETRSLS
+274 QQELLKFEETRTLS

-294 VSLIITELTH
+294 VSLIMTELTH

-319 SKEKEETINRK
+319 GKEKDETISRK
-330 NILLKRIEEDKNKIA
+330 NSLLKRIEEDKAQIA
-345 ELEED
+345 ELEES

-356 NIERSLKEQ
+356 NIEKSLKEQ
-365 EIEEGNIANEQNKIA
+365 EAEETNIANEQNKIA
-380 ALNDQISIITQENQ
+380 SLNDQISTLTNDNQ
-394 NAALKIADARERQ
+394 NATLKIADARERQ

-429 FYQNIGKHESD
+429 FYQNIGKHETD

-445 NNLLNSINMKMNTI
+445 NNLLNAINIKMNTI
-459 KDFEEDGVL
+459 KEFEEDGVL
-468 LNLNELNFN
+468 SNLNELSYN
-477 SISSFIKNLAESLET
+477 SLCSFIRNLGESLDT

-531 DKEISDLEAF
+531 DKEIADLESF
-541 IKANIEK
+541 IKNNIEK
-548 IEEINNDIRIST
+548 IEEINNEIKIATD
-560 ENINKSNSALTT
+560 NINKSNANLTT
-572 LTIERAKYETNRKA
+572 LTIERAKYETNKKA
-586 SEERKDMILKSMKIV
+586 SEDRKEMILKSMKMI
-601 EDEFVSLNE
+601 EDEFGSLNE

-616 EDYKNLNEEYKENSI
+616 EEYKKLNEEYKENSI
-631 TYKELEKKKSK
+631 NYKELEKKKSK

-670 RVKRLNEI
+670 RVKKLNEI
-678 NENITRVSERINQSK
+678 NENITRVGEKINQSN
-693 DKINDI
+693 DKIKDI
-699 YTHFYENYA
+699 YSHFYENYA
-708 LNLKEF
+708 LNLKDF

-725 TFKNKLNTVNEKI
+725 SYKNKLNTINERI

-751 YQEAKNRFDFLSK
+751 YQEAKNRFEFLTK

-835 PPGKKMENI
+835 PPGKRMENI

-942 NGSEEKLVTEEK
+942 NGSEEKLVNQE

>member
-93 WIKKYDIDEV
+93 WIKKYDTDEV

-199 IKNAEKYY
+199 IKNAEKHY

-213 AARTEKYYSLKDEQK
+213 AARTEKYYNLKDEHK

-236 NQVKKLR
+236 NHVKKLK
-243 ITLEEQTKSL
+243 ITLEEQNKSL
-253 EEHNNKKQELEKEL
+253 EEHINKRAELEKEL
-267 DDLDNQK
+267 QDLDNQK
-274 QQELLKFEETRSLS
+274 QQELLKFEETRTLS

-294 VSLIITELTH
+294 VSLIMTELTH
-304 IEKMSNQLKNQLDNA
+304 IEKMSNQLKNQLDNT

-330 NILLKRIEEDKNKIA
+330 NSLLKRIEEDKTQIA
-345 ELEED
+345 ELEEE

-356 NIERSLKEQ
+356 NIEKSLKEQ
-365 EIEEGNIANEQNKIA
+365 EIEETNIANEQNKIA
-380 ALNDQISIITQENQ
+380 SLNDKISTLTQENQ
-394 NAALKIADARERQ
+394 NATLKIADARERQ

-445 NNLLNSINMKMNTI
+445 NNLLNSINIKMNTI
-459 KDFEEDGVL
+459 KEFEEDGVL
-468 LNLNELNFN
+468 SNLNELSYN
-477 SISSFIKNLAESLET
+477 SLSSFVKNLGESLET

-531 DKEISDLEAF
+531 DKEIADLESF
-541 IKANIEK
+541 IKSNIEA
-548 IEEINNDIRIST
+548 IEEINNEIRIAT
-560 ENINKSNSALTT
+560 DNINRGNSNLTT
-572 LTIERAKYETNRKA
+572 LTIERAKYETNKKA
-586 SEERKDMILKSMKIV
+586 SEDRKEMIIKSMKMI
-601 EDEFVSLNE
+601 EDEFAALND

-616 EDYKNLNEEYKENSI
+616 EEYKKLNEEYKDNSLN
-631 TYKELEKKKSK
+631 YKELEKKKSK

-670 RVKRLNEI
+670 RVKKLNEI
-678 NENITRVSERINQSK
+678 NENITRVGERINQSN
-693 DKINDI
+693 DKIKDI
-699 YTHFYENYA
+699 YSHFYENYA

-725 TFKNKLNTVNEKI
+725 SYKNKLNTINDRI

-751 YQEAKNRFDFLSK
+751 YQEAKNRFEFLTK
-764 QKEDLEK
+764 QREDLEK
-771 SKEEILKIIADANK
+771 SKDEILKIIADANK

-918 YGITAEEKGVSK
+918 YGITAEEKGISK

-942 NGSEEKLVTEEK
+942 NGSEEKLVSQD

>member
-199 IKNAEKYY
+199 IKNAEKHY

-213 AARTEKYYSLKDEQK
+213 AARTEKYYNLKDEQK

-236 NQVKKLR
+236 NQVKKLK
-243 ITLEEQTKSL
+243 ITLEEQNKSL
-253 EEHNNKKQELEKEL
+253 EEHTNKKSELEKEL
-267 DDLDNQK
+267 QDLDKQK
-274 QQELLKFEETRSLS
+274 QQELLKFEETRTLS

-294 VSLIITELTH
+294 VSLIMTELTH

-319 SKEKEETINRK
+319 GKDKEETINRK
-330 NILLKRIEEDKNKIA
+330 NSLLKRIEEDKKQIA
-345 ELEED
+345 ELEEE

-356 NIERSLKEQ
+356 NIEKSLKEQ
-365 EIEEGNIANEQNKIA
+365 EAEETNIANEQNKIA
-380 ALNDQISIITQENQ
+380 SLNDQISTLTNENQ
-394 NAALKIADARERQ
+394 NATLKIADARERQ

-445 NNLLNSINMKMNTI
+445 NNLLNAINIKMNTI
-459 KDFEEDGVL
+459 KEFEEDGVL
-468 LNLNELNFN
+468 SNLNELSYN
-477 SISSFIKNLAESLET
+477 SLCSFIRNLGESLDT

-531 DKEISDLEAF
+531 DKEIADLENF
-541 IKANIEK
+541 IKTNIEK
-548 IEEINNDIRIST
+548 IEEINNEIKIATD
-560 ENINKSNSALTT
+560 NINRGNSNLTT
-572 LTIERAKYETNRKA
+572 LTIERAKYETNKKA
-586 SEERKDMILKSMKIV
+586 SEDRKEMILKSMKMI
-601 EDEFVSLNE
+601 EDEFASLND
-610 KINRLE
+610 KINILE
-616 EDYKNLNEEYKENSI
+616 EEYKKLNEEYKENSI
-631 TYKELEKKKSK
+631 NYKELEKKKSK

-678 NENITRVSERINQSK
+678 NENITRVGERINQSN
-693 DKINDI
+693 DKIKDI
-699 YTHFYENYA
+699 YSHFYENYA
-708 LNLKEF
+708 LNLKDF

-725 TFKNKLNTVNEKI
+725 SYKNKLNTINERI

-751 YQEAKNRFDFLSK
+751 YQEAKNRFEFLTK

-835 PPGKKMENI
+835 PPGKRMENI

-942 NGSEEKLVTEEK
+942 NGSEEKLVNQE

>member
-356 NIERSLKEQ
+356 NIERSLKDQ

-445 NNLLNSINMKMNTI
+445 NNLLNSINTKMNTI

-851 LTMTGLALVFAI
+851 LTMTGLELVFAI

>member
-199 IKNAEKYY
+199 IKNAEKHY

-213 AARTEKYYSLKDEQK
+213 AARTEKYYNLKDEQK

-236 NQVKKLR
+236 NQVKKLK
-243 ITLEEQTKSL
+243 ITLEDQNKSL
-253 EEHNNKKQELEKEL
+253 EEHTNKKSELEKEL
-267 DDLDNQK
+267 QDLDKQK
-274 QQELLKFEETRSLS
+274 QQELLKFEETRTLS

-294 VSLIITELTH
+294 VSLIMTELTH

-319 SKEKEETINRK
+319 GKEKDETISRK
-330 NILLKRIEEDKNKIA
+330 NSLLKRIEEDKSQIA
-345 ELEED
+345 ELEEA

-356 NIERSLKEQ
+356 NIEKSLKEQ
-365 EIEEGNIANEQNKIA
+365 EAEETNIANEQNKIA
-380 ALNDQISIITQENQ
+380 SLNDQISTLTNENQ
-394 NAALKIADARERQ
+394 SATLKIADARERQ

-429 FYQNIGKHESD
+429 FYQNIGKHETD

-445 NNLLNSINMKMNTI
+445 NNLLNAINIKMNTI
-459 KDFEEDGVL
+459 KEFEDDGVL
-468 LNLNELNFN
+468 SNLNELSYN
-477 SISSFIKNLAESLET
+477 SLCSFIRNLGESLDT

-531 DKEISDLEAF
+531 DKEIADLESF
-541 IKANIEK
+541 IKNNIEK
-548 IEEINNDIRIST
+548 IEEINNEIKIATD
-560 ENINKSNSALTT
+560 NINKSNANLTT
-572 LTIERAKYETNRKA
+572 LTIERAKYETNKKA
-586 SEERKDMILKSMKIV
+586 SEDRKEMILKSMKMI
-601 EDEFVSLNE
+601 EDEFASLNE

-616 EDYKNLNEEYKENSI
+616 EEYKKLNEEYKENSI
-631 TYKELEKKKSK
+631 NYKELEKKKSK
-642 TESESRHKANE
+642 TENESRHKANE

-670 RVKRLNEI
+670 RVKKLNEI
-678 NENITRVSERINQSK
+678 NENITRVGERINQSN
-693 DKINDI
+693 DKIKDI
-699 YTHFYENYA
+699 YSHFYENYA
-708 LNLKEF
+708 LNLKDF

-725 TFKNKLNTVNEKI
+725 SYKNKLNTINERI

-751 YQEAKNRFDFLSK
+751 YQEAKNRFEFLTK

-835 PPGKKMENI
+835 PPGKRMENI

-937 KDGKV
+937 KEGKV
-942 NGSEEKLVTEEK
+942 NGSEEKLVNQE

>member
-24 EGVTVVLGPNGIGKS
+24 EGITVVLGPNGIGKS

-68 IFHGTDTRKPSSL
+68 IFHGTENRKPSSL
-81 AQVALTLDNKSR
+81 AQAVLTLDNKER
-93 WIKKYDIDEV
+93 WIKKYDADEV
-103 IVTRKYYRKGLSEYY
+103 VVTRKYYRKGLSEYY

-192 LDNVKIE
+192 IDNVKIE
-199 IKNAEKYY
+199 IKNAEKHY

-213 AARTEKYYSLKDEQK
+213 AARTEKYYNLKDEHK

-236 NQVKKLR
+236 NNIKKLK
-243 ITLEEQTKSL
+243 INLEEQNKSL
-253 EEHNNKKQELEKEL
+253 EEQINKRKDLEKEL
-267 DDLDNQK
+267 QDLDKQK
-274 QQELLKFEETRSLS
+274 QEELLKFEETRTLS

-319 SKEKEETINRK
+319 GKEKEETVNRK
-330 NILLKRIEEDKNKIA
+330 NILLKRIDEDKNKIA
-345 ELEED
+345 ELEEE

-365 EIEEGNIANEQNKIA
+365 EIEESNIANEQNKIA
-380 ALNDQISIITQENQ
+380 SLNDQISAITQENQ

-445 NNLLNSINMKMNTI
+445 SNLLNSINIKMNTI
-459 KDFEEDGVL
+459 KEFEDDGVL
-468 LNLNELNFN
+468 SNLDELNYN
-477 SISSFIKNLAESLET
+477 SLCSFIRSLGEILET
-492 EKKDALFLQG
+492 EKKDALFLQN
-502 IFKEYTKIKD
+502 IFKEYTRIKD

-531 DKEISDLEAF
+531 DKEIAYLESF
-541 IKANIEK
+541 IKNNIEK
-548 IEEINNDIRIST
+548 IEEINNEIKISAD
-560 ENINKSNSALTT
+560 NINRGNSNLTT
-572 LTIERAKYETNRKA
+572 LTIERAKYETNKKA
-586 SEERKDMILKSMKIV
+586 SEDRKEMIIKSIKMI
-601 EDEFVSLNE
+601 EEEFASLND

-616 EDYKNLNEEYKENSI
+616 EEYKRLNEEYKENSI
-631 TYKELEKKKSK
+631 NYKELEKKKSK

-670 RVKRLNEI
+670 RVRKLNEI
-678 NENITRVSERINQSK
+678 NENITRAGERINQSN
-693 DKINDI
+693 DKIKDI

-708 LNLKEF
+708 LNLKDF

-725 TFKNKLNTVNEKI
+725 SYKNKLSTINERI

-751 YQEAKNRFDFLSK
+751 YQEAKTRFEFLIK

-813 NAGLKIQNEED
+813 NAGLKIQNEDD

-835 PPGKKMENI
+835 PPGKRMENI

-897 DKTQFLIITHDEVSA
+897 NKTQFLIITHDEVSA

-942 NGSEEKLVTEEK
+942 NGSEENLVSTD